1 MTTAKLQGLSFAG
14 KVADSKDP
22 WSDFGGLRNDF
33 LKLDNDSARM
43 AALEA
48 LVDSGDATMRSFAKA
63 LGEASGISVSSN
75 RQADRI
81 AENILRPPPRTSSSE
96 SAPAPRAA
104 PSYRAPT
111 SG

>member
-22 WSDFGGLRNDF
+22 WSDFGGLRNEF
-33 LKLDNDSARM
+33 LKLDNDAVRK

-63 LGEASGISVSSN
+63 LGEASGISVSSH
-75 RQADRI
+75 ADRI
-81 AENILRPPPRTSSSE
+81 AENILKPPARRSSSE
-96 SAPAPRAA
+96 SAPAPR
-104 PSYRAPT
+104 SYRAPT